1 MTLEKERY
9 ERRAQETGTR
19 LLPENDAR
27 LLQALETNDIVSY
40 YDESA
45 SGERLLTSLAPIKT
59 SQDCRECHSSKK
71 TRGVI
76 QLSTSLSA
84 IDESLATSRKN
95 SLLALIATIIVTA
108 LIAGQLLRRWARGPL
123 EHLTGAMRNISQGD
137 LEQSVK
143 VVGQDEFGEMA
154 RIFNVMSTEIRM
166 THAGLRREQDKLT
179 TIILGAEEGI
189 IVTDGAGKV
198 VLVNPAAERQ
208 LGKTAFHIIRAGF
221 RELFD
226 DAAEMDRWLRQNGT
240 EPIVKLF
247 NGRLFQVYVS
257 TIQDASTAMIGTA
270 ALPRD
275 VTEEKRLEEELRR
288 LSTTDALTSLYNR
301 RHMEYVLTT
310 EHSRSA
316 RTKAP
321 FAVLML
327 DIDHFKKF
335 NDTYGHE
342 QGDRVL
348 QAVAKTFRD
357 SLRKYDTACRYGGEE
372 FIGIL
377 PQTNLDGGMA
387 VAERLRSEVEN
398 LVVDGLKV
406 TISIGVSAYPETGI
420 ESVDQLIHE
429 ADTALYR

>member
-45 SGERLLTSLAPIKT
+45 SGERLLTFLAPIKT

-95 SLLALIATIIVTA
+95 SLLVLIATIIVTA

-198 VLVNPAAERQ
+198 VLVNPAAERPRC
-208 LGKTAFHIIRAGF
+208 RA
-221 RELFD
+221 
-226 DAAEMDRWLRQNGT
+226 T
-240 EPIVKLF
+240 
-247 NGRLFQVYVS
+247 S
-257 TIQDASTAMIGTA
+257 
-270 ALPRD
+270 
-275 VTEEKRLEEELRR
+275 RR
-288 LSTTDALTSLYNR
+288 RSGWR
-301 RHMEYVLTT
+301 RNC
-310 EHSRSA
+310 A
-316 RTKAP
+316 
-321 FAVLML
+321 
-327 DIDHFKKF
+327 
-335 NDTYGHE
+335 
-342 QGDRVL
+342 
-348 QAVAKTFRD
+348 
-357 SLRKYDTACRYGGEE
+357 ACRR
-372 FIGIL
+372 
-377 PQTNLDGGMA
+377 PT
-387 VAERLRSEVEN
+387 
-398 LVVDGLKV
+398 
-406 TISIGVSAYPETGI
+406 P
-420 ESVDQLIHE
+420 
-429 ADTALYR
+429 